1 VFVLKR
7 HCVVGADNIMLHLLC
22 TRYTACTHRYVSV
35 MARVFVLAG
44 DLMQPDVANSLM
56 QLIAEGGGEGDQ
68 QDIQVTEHSVI
79 HA

>member
-1 VFVLKR
+1 
-7 HCVVGADNIMLHLLC
+7 
-22 TRYTACTHRYVSV
+22 

-68 QDIQVTEHSVI
+68 QDIQVYTTNYHTLLSLVLT
-79 HA
+79 ATCSTAVVLL